1 MGKDLGSRL
10 LGVLFALGM
19 RLGRSSGVR
28 SFTKTSYVRGGDS
41 HVDDIRRAKN
51 PVTTGNK
58 HLCAGREMGEG
69 ESERHMSPVWHVTN
83 VSRLARDTS
92 QVSQVLHDGYVQF
105 RHQPHTLQHFSHSI
119 QSVAS
124 LTFLPRQYQF
134 SGRIKKE
141 RVRTRPC
148 YTCNSGGCR
157 MPSQR
162 IVRRAVQTTDA
173 QHKKT
178 LLQTHTH
185 THTHTHSSPSLIAH
199 RASLVGLAGRIRAK
213 QTRWECVE

>member
-1 MGKDLGSRL
+1 MERMGKDLGSRL

-28 SFTKTSYVRGGDS
+28 FFTKTSYVRGGDS

-92 QVSQVLHDGYVQF
+92 QVSQVLHDDEFGRGKRGREKVG
-105 RHQPHTLQHFSHSI
+105 RERRRGGEDSHCRARGKDN
-119 QSVAS
+119 VA
-124 LTFLPRQYQF
+124 
-134 SGRIKKE
+134 
-141 RVRTRPC
+141 
-148 YTCNSGGCR
+148 
-157 MPSQR
+157 
-162 IVRRAVQTTDA
+162 
-173 QHKKT
+173 
-178 LLQTHTH
+178 
-185 THTHTHSSPSLIAH
+185 LI
-199 RASLVGLAGRIRAK
+199 
-213 QTRWECVE
+213 